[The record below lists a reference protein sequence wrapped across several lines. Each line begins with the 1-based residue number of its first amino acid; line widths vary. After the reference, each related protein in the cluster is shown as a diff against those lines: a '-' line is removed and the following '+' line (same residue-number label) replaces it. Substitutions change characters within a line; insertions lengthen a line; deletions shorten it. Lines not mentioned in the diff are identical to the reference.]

1 MPVCAGF
8 HTSSVFKLLHRLGEK
23 LMKLLTADTH
33 RKNRRRRKTE
43 FCIPKNEKDQKHH
56 SWKCNSALCWLLRS
70 TTTVRSEH
78 TEERRSEDEGSNCRR
93 RLFWR
98 FHTRLSFKCGA
109 AETHLN
115 LISKH
120 RRRAQV
126 KDAPSFLSPNTKRL
140 M

>member
-1 MPVCAGF
+1 MPVCWVSYEQCVQ
-8 HTSSVFKLLHRLGEK
+8 TSPQAWRETHEA
-23 LMKLLTADTH
+23 ADC
-33 RKNRRRRKTE
+33 RYSQENRRRRKTE

-56 SWKCNSALCWLLRS
+56 SWKCNSATAPSAGCSGALQDLN
-70 TTTVRSEH
+70 

-109 AETHLN
+109 AETHLS

-126 KDAPSFLSPNTKRL
+126 KDAPSFLSLNTKHL